1 VSETEPAA
9 PLLPPASRRGYGAAL
24 AMLAAGGALM
34 LLAYGRVWVT
44 AGVGEAGLPSLTV
57 ELTGRDLQ
65 PESTATALVALA
77 GIAALVATRR
87 AGRLVTGIVLLVLGL
102 VSAVRAV
109 QFAARDATSTAPT
122 GTVGRLVAERT
133 GVGSAGL
140 AVSHSAWWL
149 VALCA
154 ALLVALA
161 GAVVVLRSR
170 DWPVLGGRYERAG
183 GPDRTEADRRP
194 ESAWDQLDRGLDPT
208 DDATAASTPDTAS
221 DPTLRGGADA

>member
-1 VSETEPAA
+1 
-9 PLLPPASRRGYGAAL
+9 
-24 AMLAAGGALM
+24 M

-44 AGVGEAGLPSLTV
+44 ATVGEAGLPSLSV

-87 AGRLVTGIVLLVLGL
+87 AGRLVTGVVLLVLGL
-102 VSAVRAV
+102 VSVVRAV
-109 QFAARDATSTAPT
+109 QFAVADASSTAPT

-140 AVSHSAWWL
+140 AVTHSAWWV
-149 VALCA
+149 VALLA

-161 GAVVVLRSR
+161 GVVVVVRSR
-170 DWPVLGGRYERAG
+170 DWPVLGGRYERSDG
-183 GPDRTEADRRP
+183 TDQVRDDRRP
-194 ESAWDQLDRGLDPT
+194 VSAWDQLDRGLDPT
-208 DDATAASTPDTAS
+208 DDPPPAPTPDTAA